1 MRPLALFLFFVLSL
15 GGCTSSSSP
24 KSGDGDSENPLYA
37 LTLMRQGSLMLQQGR
52 FEAALDKFEEADKVT
67 PGNATILNMMGLCH
81 MRLGQNDRALMA
93 FDSALALI
101 PAFTD
106 ARNNRGATYLAMGQY
121 RMAEVDFGAV
131 LDDSTYP
138 HRFDVYY
145 NLAMTYLQQGL
156 TAAAKEN
163 FRNAL
168 DPNQP
173 VFEAYLQLAA
183 IEQQEGSPDEAI
195 RLLEEAI
202 FEFPT
207 RIETPMALGTLL
219 IHLGREEEA
228 EPYLKRVINDQPNSA
243 RANEARRLLGG
254 D

>member
-1 MRPLALFLFFVLSL
+1 
-15 GGCTSSSSP
+15 
-24 KSGDGDSENPLYA
+24 
-37 LTLMRQGSLMLQQGR
+37 MLQQGR
-52 FEAALDKFEEADKVT
+52 YEAALDRFEEADKVT
-67 PGNATILNMMGLCH
+67 PGNATILNMTGLCH
-81 MRLGQNDRALMA
+81 MRLGQNDRALLS
-93 FDSALALI
+93 FDRALALI

-145 NLAMTYLQQGL
+145 NLALTYLQRGM
-156 TAAAKEN
+156 TSAAKEN

-173 VFEAYLQLAA
+173 VFEAYIQLAT
-183 IEQQEGSPDEAI
+183 IEQQEGFPDEAI

-202 FEFPT
+202 FNFPT
-207 RIETPMALGTLL
+207 RIEAPMALGTLL
-219 IHLGREEEA
+219 INLGRENDA
-228 EPYLKRVINDQPNSA
+228 EPYLRRVISDQPNST
-243 RANEARRLLGG
+243 RANEARRLLDG